1 MVGTKALRTK
11 PRLPS
16 CSLRSA
22 PFAEH
27 VPGGASCGRY
37 VHLPAARDLLPD
49 HCAGAA
55 STRNDEQLVN
65 GEGIDIVLCLD
76 ISGSMLAQDFTPN
89 RMEAA
94 KNVASEFIDN
104 RPTDRIGLVIF
115 SGEAFTMCPL
125 TTDRNVLKTQLF
137 NVSSGLLEDGT
148 AIGSGL
154 ATGVDRLRNSPSKTK
169 VIILLTDGENNGGL
183 IDPNTA
189 KEIAKSVGVR
199 VYTVGMGT
207 EGFAPVPVQTPGGI
221 VMQREKSTSTKN
233 CSPRSPTRPAAT
245 TTAPKT
251 TKASKNIYSEIDHL
265 EKSKIEVSSIRRY
278 TEEFF
283 PFALAASISP
293 AARTPPSLDR
303 PAKVP
308 VTLSSHYAGKSIQI
322 HRLMVCRQNSRRHD
336 LERPAQRHLQ
346 TGWHHLHKPPGGR
359 R

>member
-1 MVGTKALRTK
+1 VLYDWYKHIYFSQPAFFGLFLVIPLLIWWELKRSDNAQATVLFSSVRAFRGTRSWRSFLRPLLFVFRLLAISCLIVAL
-11 PRLPS
+11 
-16 CSLRSA
+16 
-22 PFAEH
+22 
-27 VPGGASCGRY
+27 
-37 VHLPAARDLLPD
+37 ARPQ
-49 HCAGAA
+49 
-55 STRNDEQLVN
+55 TRNDEQLVN

-154 ATGVDRLRNSPSKTK
+154 ATGVDRLRNSPSKSK

-221 VMQREKSTSTKN
+221 VMQREKVNIDEKLLTQIANETGGHYYRAKDNESL
-233 CSPRSPTRPAAT
+233 
-245 TTAPKT
+245 
-251 TKASKNIYSEIDHL
+251 KAIYSEIDHL

-283 PFALAASISP
+283 PFALAASIF
-293 AARTPPSLDR
+293 L
-303 PAKVP
+303 
-308 VTLSSHYAGKSIQI
+308 L
-322 HRLMVCRQNSRRHD
+322 
-336 LERPAQRHLQ
+336 LELLLRWTVLRKFP
-346 TGWHHLHKPPGGR
+346 
-359 R
+359 

>member
-1 MVGTKALRTK
+1 MLYDWYKHIYFSQPVFFGLFLVLPLLVWWELKRSDKAQATVLFSSVRAFRGTRSWRNFLRPLLFIFRLLAISCLIIAL
-11 PRLPS
+11 
-16 CSLRSA
+16 
-22 PFAEH
+22 
-27 VPGGASCGRY
+27 
-37 VHLPAARDLLPD
+37 ARPQ
-49 HCAGAA
+49 
-55 STRNDEQLVN
+55 TRNDEQIVN

-154 ATGVDRLRNSPSKTK
+154 ATGVDRLRNSPSKSK

-199 VYTVGMGT
+199 VYTIGMGT

-221 VMQREKSTSTKN
+221 VMQREKVNIDEKLLTQIANETGGHYYRAKDNESL
-233 CSPRSPTRPAAT
+233 
-245 TTAPKT
+245 
-251 TKASKNIYSEIDHL
+251 KAIYTEIDRL
-265 EKSKIEVSSIRRY
+265 EKSKIEVSNIRRY
-278 TEEFF
+278 TEQFF
-283 PFALAASISP
+283 PFALAASIFLLFELLLRWTVLRKFP
-293 AARTPPSLDR
+293 
-303 PAKVP
+303 
-308 VTLSSHYAGKSIQI
+308 
-322 HRLMVCRQNSRRHD
+322 
-336 LERPAQRHLQ
+336 
-346 TGWHHLHKPPGGR
+346 
-359 R
+359 

>member
-1 MVGTKALRTK
+1 VLYDWYKHIYFSQPAFFGLFLVIPLLIWWELKRSDKAQATVLFSSVRAFRGTRSWRSFLRPLMFIFRLLAISCLIVAL
-11 PRLPS
+11 
-16 CSLRSA
+16 
-22 PFAEH
+22 
-27 VPGGASCGRY
+27 
-37 VHLPAARDLLPD
+37 ARPQ
-49 HCAGAA
+49 
-55 STRNDEQLVN
+55 TRNDEQLVN

-154 ATGVDRLRNSPSKTK
+154 ATGVDRLRNSPSKSK

-221 VMQREKSTSTKN
+221 VMQREKVNIDEKLLTQIANETGGHYYRAKDNESL
-233 CSPRSPTRPAAT
+233 
-245 TTAPKT
+245 
-251 TKASKNIYSEIDHL
+251 KAIYSEIDHL

-283 PFALAASISP
+283 PFALAASIF
-293 AARTPPSLDR
+293 L
-303 PAKVP
+303 
-308 VTLSSHYAGKSIQI
+308 L
-322 HRLMVCRQNSRRHD
+322 
-336 LERPAQRHLQ
+336 LELLLRWTVLRKFP
-346 TGWHHLHKPPGGR
+346 
-359 R
+359 